1 MLYNQLFV
9 ENIKTFVSVLFWFSL
24 KTFLRRNFL
33 ANIHAWEF
41 LMNILSQICGDDEE
55 EDEVGFSVTQ
65 NNGNNF
71 GIFHID
77 SRTCRL
83 IIIQSFFHSTAV
95 SLTASVHWPYKIFI
109 Y

>member
-1 MLYNQLFV
+1 MSIKMLYNQLFV

-24 KTFLRRNFL
+24 KTFLRL

-55 EDEVGFSVTQ
+55 EDEVRFSVIQ

-71 GIFHID
+71 GISISIHVRVD
-77 SRTCRL
+77 
-83 IIIQSFFHSTAV
+83 
-95 SLTASVHWPYKIFI
+95 
-109 Y
+109 

>member
-1 MLYNQLFV
+1 
-9 ENIKTFVSVLFWFSL
+9 
-24 KTFLRRNFL
+24 
-33 ANIHAWEF
+33 
-41 LMNILSQICGDDEE
+41 MNILSQICGDDEE

-95 SLTASVHWPYKIFI
+95 SLTASVHIGHMKYLFI
-109 Y
+109 KLQG